1 MRKKSTLAA
10 ILSLL
15 MVLVMAVSM
24 TGCVSRNQNDKT
36 DSGKDAALG
45 DEIHH
50 NACQDHKNCQHKEE
64 HGFHPF
70 SLLPFPYETAFLFMA
85 QV

>member
-24 TGCVSRNQNDKT
+24 TGCVSKNQNDKT
-36 DSGKDAALG
+36 DSGKDSSVTEDTAST
-45 DEIHH
+45 DQSSTE
-50 NACQDHKNCQHKEE
+50 NQESKTSKEE
-64 HGFHPF
+64 
-70 SLLPFPYETAFLFMA
+70 SSKKDESS
-85 QV
+85 